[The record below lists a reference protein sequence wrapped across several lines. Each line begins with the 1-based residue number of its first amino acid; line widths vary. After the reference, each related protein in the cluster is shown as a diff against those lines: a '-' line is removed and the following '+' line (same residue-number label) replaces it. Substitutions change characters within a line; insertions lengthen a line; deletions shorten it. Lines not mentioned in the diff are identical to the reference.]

1 MHACCVSVCVS
12 VCLLL
17 RNHLLYYL
25 LASSYSSIFPP
36 IPPPPLPISP
46 PVLFLK
52 LPACLS
58 SSVLRDLT
66 LLLLHLT
73 RKSKLA
79 FLSAYPVRFRKL
91 AGPFRTGP
99 GCCTVGQCCKKY
111 SQHQDDRCRCK
122 FSCAR
127 LKRSKI
133 KDKNESQVV
142 DEIFKYILFKEN
154 CSEWGKGRALI
165 LIIVGRAGRGRN
177 KRRRRRP
184 RRTRTK
190 GGRFCLLVV
199 VSCCVFFCVCSVIYC
214 GNFS

>member
-1 MHACCVSVCVS
+1 MIENLFCGKIVLFSAALDFLSHRTSWERQKESCMHACCVFVCVS

-58 SSVLRDLT
+58 SCVLRDLT

-99 GCCTVGQCCKKY
+99 GCCTVGQCCKKLR
-111 SQHQDDRCRCK
+111 QNQDDRCRWK

-127 LKRSKI
+127 LKRSTNIKI
-133 KDKNESQVV
+133 
-142 DEIFKYILFKEN
+142 ILM
-154 CSEWGKGRALI
+154 R
-165 LIIVGRAGRGRN
+165 
-177 KRRRRRP
+177 
-184 RRTRTK
+184 
-190 GGRFCLLVV
+190 CL
-199 VSCCVFFCVCSVIYC
+199 
-214 GNFS
+214 N